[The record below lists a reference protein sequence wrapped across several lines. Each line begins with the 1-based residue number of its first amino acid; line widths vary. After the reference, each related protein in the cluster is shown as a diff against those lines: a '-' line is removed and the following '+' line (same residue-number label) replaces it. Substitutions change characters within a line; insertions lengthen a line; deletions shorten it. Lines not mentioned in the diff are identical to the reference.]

1 MSEPIADVDRQ
12 SSAPLRNVSIG
23 HEELTVGKQ
32 SSNVLQPDALEA
44 NGTMR
49 QLTERQRDV
58 LNIVKDRI
66 RQIGV
71 PPSRTE
77 IARSLGLRGTSAID
91 AHLNA
96 LARKGWIELVPD
108 IERGIRLRSSGEL
121 PLIEPTGEI
130 AAGEPLLAE
139 NRVVDRIAGTI
150 ADQFSPRPHYFLKIR
165 GDSMNKI
172 GLDTGDLVAVRATP
186 EAPNGAIII
195 ARVGNEVTCKQ
206 FERIDYR
213 YIELR
218 PMSDNP
224 AHKAKRIDLA
234 DEDFHIDGIV
244 VGTVIGRCYPQGG
257 D

>member
-1 MSEPIADVDRQ
+1 MDNQ
-12 SSAPLRNVSIG
+12 
-23 HEELTVGKQ
+23 T
-32 SSNVLQPDALEA
+32 SNVLQPNASEA
-44 NGTMR
+44 NGAMRELSDR
-49 QLTERQRDV
+49 QLDV

-77 IARSLGLRGTSAID
+77 IARSLGLRGTSAVD
-91 AHLNA
+91 AHLHT
-96 LARKGWIELVPD
+96 LARKGWIELLPD
-108 IERGIRLRSSGEL
+108 IERGIRLRSAGEL

-139 NRVVDRIAGTI
+139 HRVVDRIPGTI

-195 ARVGNEVTCKQ
+195 ARVDNEITCKQ